1 MSPNRSRNA
10 VLTAFLVTLL
20 AAAGCT
26 GTEVLVP
33 AQETLNVEV
42 DLVNTDT
49 RFESA
54 YFEIRQISLR
64 PLDPDADASLSADAI
79 GTLRVSLEGSYST
92 TTTLNATASLGLG
105 TYQVTSVIFAAIAY
119 NDLDPP
125 TSTATCQE
133 YVSRWNQPNTPV
145 IITDFGEDIFV
156 TVANDGTNL
165 LMLTVDGAALET
177 AFLNSWT
184 CAQQWA
190 CVPFAPWCLRTFV
203 PATFA
208 AQASDFLDFAS
219 Q

>member
-1 MSPNRSRNA
+1 MSSNRSRNA

-26 GTEVLVP
+26 GTEVLV
-33 AQETLNVEV
+33 AGQETLNVEV
-42 DLVNTDT
+42 ELVNTET

-54 YFEIRQISLR
+54 YFEIRQLSLR

-79 GTLRVSLEGSYST
+79 GVLRISLEASYGNPQ
-92 TTTLNATASLGLG
+92 TLSATASLGVG
-105 TYQVTSVIFAAIAY
+105 TYQVTSVVLAAIAY

-125 TSTATCQE
+125 ASTDTCQE
-133 YVSRWNQPNTPV
+133 YVSRWNQPNTPI
-145 IITDFGEDIFV
+145 IITDFGEDIFI
-156 TVANDGTNL
+156 TIENDGTNSL
-165 LMLTVDGAALET
+165 ALTVDGAALEN

-184 CAQQWA
+184 CAQQFA
-190 CVPFAPWCLRTFV
+190 CVPFAPWCLRTFL

-208 AQASDFLDFAS
+208 AQAGDFIDFPS